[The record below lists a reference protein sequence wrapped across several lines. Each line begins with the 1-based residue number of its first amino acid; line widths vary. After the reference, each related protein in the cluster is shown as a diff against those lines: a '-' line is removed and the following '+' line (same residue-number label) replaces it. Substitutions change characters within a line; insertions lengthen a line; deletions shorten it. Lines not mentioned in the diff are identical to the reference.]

1 MSKPTSGIVIGERK
15 RQEGGKKREREERL
29 KSKMLDK

>member
-1 MSKPTSGIVIGERK
+1 MSKPIVIGERK
-15 RQEGGKKREREERL
+15 RQEGGKKRERERGEKRL